1 MVTHI
6 LTRFL
11 ESSERYEEARAFWGN
26 VLDGVARKI
35 GAPSV
40 WEAWES
46 ERFLDGNPLP
56 RDGNPIFSSR
66 CAELGRAV
74 RIIQSPPES
83 DSMEIAAW
91 VDSFDFSA
99 DGGPPFTEELVIN
112 LAASK
117 EVVDTVRDLLELWMD
132 RSISRERMADIAS
145 ELEAK

>member
-11 ESSERYEEARAFWGN
+11 ESRESYDEARAFWGN
-26 VLDGVARKI
+26 LLDEVARQV
-35 GAPSV
+35 GAPRE

-46 ERFLDGNPLP
+46 ERFLDGSPLP
-56 RDGNPIFSSR
+56 RDGNPIFSAR

-83 DSMEIAAW
+83 NSMEIAAW

-112 LAASK
+112 LAASQ
-117 EVVDTVRDLLELWMD
+117 EAIDMVRGVLESWMD
-132 RSISRERMADIAS
+132 RSISRERMADIVS
-145 ELEAK
+145 GLET